1 MYPNP
6 KTQKG
11 QILYQIFKALTIG
24 ILVFLPISVLGIPF
38 IYQDKSSGGFISI
51 PPLGHAIISALGL
64 VPMLFPFA
72 VIMLCVRR
80 IVCVKTNERKDSKLH
95 KLLNILYIILLM
107 VAIMTIFALAIGLFN
122 DSSWIFVV
130 MPLLLL
136 LTVILAV
143 IIITLEIK
151 SHRGTEKPKFSV
163 NVYKKPLFI
172 VLAIIFVI
180 GLFSIP
186 IDNRRVGYEY
196 DPNEYIYDRTDAFL
210 YSYIKVEDGE
220 TKETVGR
227 KIVLFP
233 FNSKSTS
240 EIFELK

>member
-6 KTQKG
+6 KTPKG

-24 ILVFLPISVLGIPF
+24 ILIFFPISVLGTPF
-38 IYQDKSSGGFISI
+38 IYREKSSGGFISI
-51 PPLGHAIISALGL
+51 SPLGQALILALGL
-64 VPMLFPFA
+64 VPMLFLFA
-72 VIMLCVRR
+72 VIMLCARR
-80 IVCVKTNERKDSKLH
+80 LVCVKTNETKDIKFH
-95 KLLNILYIILLM
+95 KSLNILYVILFVLTIIS
-107 VAIMTIFALAIGLFN
+107 IFVLTLGFFN
-122 DSSWIFVV
+122 NSSWIFVV

-143 IIITLEIK
+143 IVITLEVK
-151 SHRGTEKPKFSV
+151 SHRGAEKPKFSV

-172 VLAIIFVI
+172 VLALLLVI